1 MTSRN
6 THHGLLAA
14 CLAAGCAIAV
24 LAVVH
29 AANSGSGSSR
39 PADSGSANSG
49 PANDVPHRPPL
60 SDLSAGG
67 PGSAAGSPRSD
78 AARDGDGASATGSPL
93 DLLLPS
99 CDGMTVRLGQLCGQR
114 GTLVVFVS
122 TQCPIS
128 NGYIPTLN
136 RLVQR
141 CAEQGIGL
149 VGVNPNA
156 GQSLADIRAHRDE
169 YRIAFPVLK
178 DPQAAAASAW
188 QIDTC
193 PAVVLLDAHGR
204 VVYRGRI
211 DDRYQRRGG
220 AARAPRR
227 DDLEEALTDLLAGR
241 AVRVPRTEAIGCPIQ
256 REPSGITTE
265 PPQPEAALA
274 APPAVT
280 YARDI
285 APLLQRHCQECHR
298 PGGVAPFRLTT
309 YDDARSWAEDI
320 RQFTASGRMP
330 PWKPVEGYGDFLH
343 PRRMTAEEVERIDH
357 WVRAGC
363 PLGNPEDLPAP
374 REFSSNWTLGE
385 PDLVLTIPEYEL
397 AADGPDVYQ
406 CFVLPTGLDRDQFVT
421 AFEVR
426 PGNPQVVHHVIAFL
440 DTSGR
445 ARQLDAQT
453 AEPGY
458 ATSQGFP
465 GFLPIGGLGGWAP
478 GNVRA
483 PLPAGIGRILPR
495 GADVVLQVHYHKTG
509 KPQRDRTQLGLYFA
523 RQEVRRA
530 VFVVPVTPP
539 GGPFSGMTIPAGAE
553 NHEVTGGMI
562 MPLDA
567 LAVTITPHMHLL
579 GRDMKVTATLPDGT
593 VQPLLYVDDWDFN
606 WQETYQY
613 RQLVLLPRGTR
624 IDLVAHFDNSDRNP
638 NNPHHPPQTVTWGE
652 QTTDEMCIAFLEL
665 VPQQEAASQDQLR
678 LPSRAEVLRFLWQS
692 QLPGQ
697 GTSWMRLLE
706 RLQKFAP

>member
-1 MTSRN
+1 MDVRFSRN
-6 THHGLLAA
+6 NRHSLRVKWGTAFLGITVLAA
-14 CLAAGCAIAV
+14 TY
-24 LAVVH
+24 
-29 AANSGSGSSR
+29 AANFGPVDDVRRKHSMARVSVGRADASPHSGGTAQGTSGQQVQE
-39 PADSGSANSG
+39 PA
-49 PANDVPHRPPL
+49 
-60 SDLSAGG
+60 
-67 PGSAAGSPRSD
+67 
-78 AARDGDGASATGSPL
+78 SPL
-93 DLLLPS
+93 DLMLPS
-99 CDGMTVRLGQLCGQR
+99 CDGTTVRLGQLCGQR
-114 GTLVVFVS
+114 GTIVVFLS

-136 RLVQR
+136 RLAQR
-141 CAEQGIGL
+141 YTPQGIGL
-149 VGVNPNA
+149 VGINPNA
-156 GQSLADIRAHRDE
+156 GQSLADIRAHRNE
-169 YRIAFPVLK
+169 YRIAFPVLR
-178 DPQAAAASAW
+178 DPQAATATVW
-188 QIDTC
+188 EIDTC

-204 VVYRGRI
+204 VAYRGRI

-220 AARAPRR
+220 TARAPRR
-227 DDLEEALTDLLAGR
+227 DDLEEALGDLLAGR
-241 AVRVPRTEAIGCPIQ
+241 AVRVPRTDAIGCPIH
-256 REPSGITTE
+256 REPAEIAAAPQE
-265 PPQPEAALA
+265 PGPALV

-280 YARDI
+280 YARDV

-298 PGGVAPFRLTT
+298 PGGVAPFSLTT

-320 RQFTASGRMP
+320 RLFTSNGRMP
-330 PWKPVEGYGDFLH
+330 PWKPVEGFGDFLH
-343 PRRMTAEEVERIDH
+343 PRRMTAEEIACIDR

-363 PLGNPEDLPAP
+363 PLGNPDELPPP
-374 REFSSNWTLGE
+374 REFSNDWALGE

-406 CFVLPTGLDRDQFVT
+406 CFVLPTDLDRDRFVT
-421 AFEVR
+421 AFEVK
-426 PGNPQVVHHVIAFL
+426 PGNAQVVHHVIAFL

-445 ARQLDAQT
+445 ARQLDAAT

-458 ATSQGFP
+458 TSSQGFP
-465 GFLPIGGLGGWAP
+465 GFLPAGGLGGWAP
-478 GNVRA
+478 GNVRD
-483 PLPAGIGRILPR
+483 PLPPGIGRILPR
-495 GADVVLQVHYHKTG
+495 GADVVLQVHYHKIG
-509 KPQRDRTQLGLYFA
+509 KPQRDRTQIGLYFA
-523 RQEVRRA
+523 RHEVRRA

-562 MPLDA
+562 LPLDA

-613 RQLVLLPRGTR
+613 RQLVPLPRGTR

-638 NNPHHPPQTVTWGE
+638 HNPNHPPQTVTWGE

-678 LPSRAEVLRFLWQS
+678 LPSRAEVLRFLWES

-697 GTSWMRLLE
+697 GTSWTRLLE
-706 RLQKFAP
+706 RLQRFAP